1 MSIKGYKVFNSDWT
15 CRGFQYE
22 VGKTYKHNEDIEVC
36 ERGFHFC
43 QKASACFNYYIFD
56 PTNKVAEV
64 NAIGLV
70 KTCGDKSVT
79 DEIVI
84 VREIS
89 WQELLTLVNT
99 GDECTGLC
107 NSGNHN
113 SGNHNSG
120 NENSGNWNS
129 GHNNSGIRNS
139 GSWNSGTRNSGF
151 RNSGDCNSGGHNSRH
166 WNSGSYNSGNE
177 NSGDWNSGDWN
188 SGDHNSG
195 DWNSGDWNSGDHNS
209 GFFNTKTPNVIAFNK
224 PTNMTYEEFLS
235 SKGIFV
241 LNQNYKNN
249 LWVCSNDMTD
259 EEKEAYPEHETT
271 GGYLKTVDFKTA
283 CKMMWNKLNDEEK
296 QAVKEIPNF
305 DADVFEEITGIDV
318 TT

>member
-1 MSIKGYKVFNSDWT
+1 MSIKGYKVFNPDWT
-15 CRGFQYE
+15 CKGFQYE
-22 VGKTYKHNEDIEVC
+22 VGKTYKHNGNIEVC

-43 QKASACFNYYIFD
+43 QKASACFNYYMFD
-56 PTNKVAEV
+56 PANKVAEV

-99 GDECTGLC
+99 GDGCTGLGNSGDG
-107 NSGNHN
+107 NSGNRN
-113 SGNHNSG
+113 SGNRNSG
-120 NENSGNWNS
+120 NENSGN
-129 GHNNSGIRNS
+129 
-139 GSWNSGTRNSGF
+139 
-151 RNSGDCNSGGHNSRH
+151 RNSGDCNSGSDNSAS
-166 WNSGSYNSGNE
+166 WNSGNYNSGEYNSGGY

-188 SGDHNSG
+188 SGDY
-195 DWNSGDWNSGDHNS
+195 NS
-209 GFFNTKTPNVIAFNK
+209 GFFNSKTPNVIAFNK

-235 SKGIFV
+235 IRGVLV
-241 LNQNYKNN
+241 LNQNYENN

-296 QAVKEIPNF
+296 QAVREIPNF
-305 DADVFEEITGIDV
+305 DADVFKEITGIDV